1 MGDSQGTLD
10 MLTSDLERVWNSEYF
25 CPMKERRE
33 EFRDI
38 HKRCWT
44 QICRSE
50 GFDIDEFPLGCLRT
64 QYAPLLD
71 FEEVEGD
78 KLVKMANH
86 AILEYNDKES
96 SVFKYEF
103 LKIEKVTFLG
113 DAERQTQYLMTVK
126 VRNLTLR
133 TIETFQITGA
143 IKYCYPPEFI
153 ISLCR
158 PKKEV

>member
-50 GFDIDEFPLGCLRT
+50 KRKRVMKLLG
-64 QYAPLLD
+64 A
-71 FEEVEGD
+71 FIS
-78 KLVKMANH
+78 MAEMVSDSSK
-86 AILEYNDKES
+86 AIGVVSKDLK
-96 SVFKYEF
+96 EF
-103 LKIEKVTFLG
+103 LQSVSDEISRSLRKLSKIARSEEFCNSVIRVSQAL
-113 DAERQTQYLMTVK
+113 TVE
-126 VRNLTLR
+126 
-133 TIETFQITGA
+133 I
-143 IKYCYPPEFI
+143 
-153 ISLCR
+153 
-158 PKKEV
+158 